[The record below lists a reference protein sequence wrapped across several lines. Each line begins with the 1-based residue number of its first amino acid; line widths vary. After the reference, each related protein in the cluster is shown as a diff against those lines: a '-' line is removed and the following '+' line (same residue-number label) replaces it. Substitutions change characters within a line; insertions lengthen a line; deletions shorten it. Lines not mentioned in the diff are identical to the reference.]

1 MLSEEESQENYN
13 VIISIDFGTTFS
25 GCSYALRDT
34 KEVFDIT
41 KWPKY
46 TGFYGKVPTLLY
58 YKSTT
63 KRLMEWGN
71 GARLLSFKPKQEGD
85 LIHNFKMWLA
95 EDPDIVGHDEKYT
108 SINTI
113 ADYLSR
119 FHQHILEELEKKLGP
134 CYTPD
139 QYSYCLTVPAIWSD
153 QAKAMMRQ
161 AAVKAGIIELTD
173 PLSRLTLI
181 SEPEA
186 AALYCERKC
195 DMSNLKHRDKF
206 MIIDAGG
213 GTVDLIVYEIHQPT
227 PDENRKL
234 KELTSG
240 YGGVCGSS
248 DIDKN
253 MRRLLLTKFGTG
265 GAAMPTCTLE
275 MIMETFIEYIK
286 PVFHGDE
293 NHLLDIPAIALPYLP
308 EGLLNEDYQ
317 LVLTAEE
324 LDQEVFGPV
333 FFSVSKLI
341 KNQLQQANIQVN
353 TAFLV
358 GGFGSSTYLY
368 QTIKN
373 AFSDQIDTFV
383 SPSHAELAIV
393 RGAVYHCLQPEL
405 VTSKVARRTYGVR
418 TRLLFEAGLDPEES
432 AIMTSDGVKRCSTR
446 FDVILRKGQ
455 RIKVGSKIRRSFWVT
470 YPKHTEADLYVY
482 DGNEPIP
489 RQINDPGVQKVADF
503 PIKMPHLP
511 GMVAGERVDVSLD
524 FIFGLTELKIDV
536 LVSGYRSQFT
546 TQLFDK

>member
-1 MLSEEESQENYN
+1 MLTDQDYSQTEYS

-25 GCSYALRDT
+25 GCSYAL
-34 KEVFDIT
+34 KESQEICDIV

-58 YKSTT
+58 YKTTT
-63 KRLMEWGN
+63 KRLMDWGN

-95 EDPDIVGHDEKYT
+95 EE
-108 SINTI
+108 NTTNKDTI
-113 ADYLSR
+113 IKTISDYLAKI
-119 FHQHILEELEKKLGP
+119 HQHVLDELEKRLDP
-134 CYTPD
+134 QYTPD
-139 QYSYCLTVPAIWSD
+139 QFCYCLTVPAIWSD
-153 QAKAMMRQ
+153 HAKAMMRE
-161 AAVKAGIIELTD
+161 AVIKAGIVEPDD
-173 PLSRLTLI
+173 PLDRLTLI

-195 DMSNLKHRDKF
+195 DMSNLKHDDKF

-213 GTVDLIVYEIHQPT
+213 GTVDLIVYEIYQPS
-227 PDENRKL
+227 PDMPRKL

-253 MRRLLLTKFGTG
+253 MRNLLLSKFGPG

-286 PVFHGDE
+286 PVFLGSDDDQ
-293 NHLLDIPAIALPYLP
+293 LLDIPASALSYLP
-308 EGLLNEDYQ
+308 KGLLNEDYQ
-317 LVLTAEE
+317 LVLTAAE
-324 LDQEVFGPV
+324 LVEQVFGPV
-333 FFSVSKLI
+333 FTSVSTLI
-341 KNQLQQANIQVN
+341 KDQLQQANIQVN

-368 QTIKN
+368 QTIKD
-373 AFSDQIDTFV
+373 AFQDQIEHFV
-383 SPSHAELAIV
+383 APPHAELAIV
-393 RGAVYHCLQPEL
+393 RGAVYHCLTPDV

-418 TRLLFEAGLDPEES
+418 TRLPFEHGLDPEES
-432 AIMTSDGVKRCSTR
+432 AVVTSDGIKRCSTR

-455 RIKVGSKIRRSFWVT
+455 RVKVDSKLRRSFWVT

-482 DGNEPIP
+482 DGDDPIP
-489 RQINDPGVQKVADF
+489 RQINDAGVKKIADF

-511 GMVAGERVDVSLD
+511 GLAAGKRVDVSID
-524 FIFGLTELKIDV
+524 FIFGLTELKVDV

-546 TQLFDK
+546 TRLLDK